1 MADFSQILFRMEQ
14 VTGRIREFNRYY
26 TQRIG
31 VLTDHYLGPR
41 SLGEA
46 RLLYELSRDA
56 DVRSVRTRLGLD
68 SGYLSRLLR
77 ALERQ
82 DLLKLDRHPD
92 DGRARI
98 AVLTD
103 AGHAAV
109 SDLDT
114 RSDESVATL
123 IDPLTP
129 DQRKRL
135 ADAMEE
141 VQRLLRLAAVQVQP
155 VAAGSAVARSCL
167 HAYAEELSRRFPEGY
182 GPDDLL
188 PATAFALFLVAS
200 DGVSPVGCVGLRP
213 LSATTAE
220 IKHMWV
226 SPSARRLGVGRRLL
240 AALESHA
247 ATLGYTELRLNTH
260 EALPEAIAL
269 YQALGYA
276 EIPPYGDDVHGQRF
290 FTLPLP

>member
-1 MADFSQILFRMEQ
+1 MEQ

-31 VLTDHYLGPR
+31 VLTDHYLGQR

-46 RLLYELSRDA
+46 RLLYELSRDP
-56 DVRSVRTRLGLD
+56 DVRSVRVRLGLD

-82 DLLKLDRHPD
+82 DLVKLDRHPD
-92 DGRARI
+92 DGRARV

-103 AGHAAV
+103 AGRAAV

-114 RSDESVATL
+114 RSDESVTTL

-129 DQRKRL
+129 DQRQRL
-135 ADAMEE
+135 ADAMDE
-141 VQRLLRLAAVQVQP
+141 VQRLLRIAAVQVQP
-155 VAAGSAVARSCL
+155 IPAGSAVARSCL
-167 HAYAEELSRRFPEGY
+167 HEYAEELSRRFPEGY

-188 PATAFALFLVAS
+188 PASAFALFLVAS
-200 DGVSPVGCVGLRP
+200 DGVSPVGCVGIRA
-213 LSATTAE
+213 LSPGDAPDSVVGE

-247 ATLGYTELRLNTH
+247 VTLGFTELRLSTH

-276 EIPPYGDDVHGQRF
+276 EIPAYGDDVHGQRF
-290 FTLPLP
+290 FALPLPR

>member
-1 MADFSQILFRMEQ
+1 MEQ

-31 VLTDHYLGPR
+31 VLTDHYLGQR

-46 RLLYELSRDA
+46 RLLYELSRDP
-56 DVRSVRTRLGLD
+56 DIRSVRIRLGLD

-82 DLLKLDRHPD
+82 DLVKLDRHPD
-92 DGRARI
+92 DGRARV

-103 AGHAAV
+103 AGRAAV

-114 RSDESVATL
+114 RSDESVTTL

-129 DQRKRL
+129 DQRQRL
-135 ADAMEE
+135 ADAMDE
-141 VQRLLRLAAVQVQP
+141 VQRLLRIAAIQIQP
-155 VAAGSAVARSCL
+155 IPAGSAVARSCL
-167 HAYAEELSRRFPEGY
+167 HAYAEELSHRFPEGY

-188 PATAFALFLVAS
+188 PASAFALFLVAS
-200 DGVSPVGCVGLRP
+200 DGVSPVGCVGIRP
-213 LSATTAE
+213 LSRDIAE

-247 ATLGYTELRLNTH
+247 VTLGFTELRLSTH

-269 YQALGYA
+269 YQALGFA
-276 EIPPYGDDVHGQRF
+276 EIPAYGDDVHGQRF
-290 FTLPLP
+290 YALPLPR

>member
-1 MADFSQILFRMEQ
+1 MEQ

-31 VLTDHYLGPR
+31 VLTDHYLGQR

-46 RLLYELSRDA
+46 RLLYELSRDP
-56 DVRSVRTRLGLD
+56 DVRSVRARLGLD

-82 DLLKLDRHPD
+82 DLITLERHPE

-98 AVLTD
+98 AVFTA
-103 AGHAAV
+103 AGRAAV

-123 IDPLTP
+123 VDPLTP
-129 DQRKRL
+129 DQRRRL
-135 ADAMEE
+135 ADAMDE
-141 VQRLLRLAAVQVQP
+141 VQRLLRIAAIEVQP

-167 HAYAEELSRRFPEGY
+167 HEYAEELSRRFPEGY

-188 PATAFALFLVAS
+188 PASAFAFFLVAS
-200 DGVSPVGCVGLRP
+200 DGVAPVGCVGLRV
-213 LSATTAE
+213 LSPGVGE

-240 AALESHA
+240 ASLESSA
-247 ATLGYTELRLNTH
+247 ADLGFTELRLSTH

-290 FTLPLP
+290 FSLPLFR